1 MARNLELEELIAKA
15 PDDVGNYNVY
25 ADWLI
30 QQGDPRG
37 ELINAQLKHET
48 ATAAADRAALEER
61 IGELHDKHDA
71 EWLGAFGG
79 KTSEDGFAATWRRG
93 FLDEVTLGSDESAA
107 IKLGESYQ
115 ALRPLPVAQ
124 LLRGI
129 TFAAFS
135 DDDEYQPA
143 WDSSVTAMVEHGV
156 PATLKKVVFD
166 RGDFWDIS
174 STYLNTLEPL
184 YARLP
189 QLEHLEIILGNMNL
203 GTIDLP
209 NLKHFEV
216 WTGGFNKDNMKAVV
230 AANWPKLETLLL
242 RFGGSE
248 DYGANTSVDDVLPL
262 LSSTTIPKVRHLAL
276 ANSPFIDELIPHLA
290 KSPLLKQLK
299 TLDLSLGEMT
309 DAGANAIVE
318 YGAAFKHLESLN
330 VHRNYLTVDAVA
342 ALKGVVANTDGGG
355 QEDSEE
361 DYRYCQIG
369 E

>member
-1 MARNLELEELIAKA
+1 MARNLELEALIAKA

-37 ELINAQLKHET
+37 ELINAQIKREAGADTNLDETIGGLLEKH
-48 ATAAADRAALEER
+48 A
-61 IGELHDKHDA
+61 A
-71 EWLGAFGG
+71 EWLGALGG
-79 KTSEDGFAATWRRG
+79 KTAKDGFSATWRRG
-93 FLDEVTLGSDESAA
+93 FLDEVTFGNDDSAQ
-107 IKLGESYQ
+107 INLGESYQ

-135 DDDEYQPA
+135 DEDDYEPA
-143 WDSSVTAMVEHGV
+143 WDSAVTSMVEYGV
-156 PATLKKVVFD
+156 PATLRKVVFD
-166 RGDFWDIS
+166 RGSYWDIS

-184 YARLP
+184 YTRVP
-189 QLEHLEIILGNMNL
+189 QLEHLEINLGHMNL
-203 GTIDLP
+203 GTIALP

-216 WTGGFNKDNMKAVV
+216 WTGGFESDNMRAVV

-248 DYGANTSVDDVLPL
+248 DYGGTCTVDDVLPL
-262 LSSTTIPKVRHLAL
+262 LEAKGIPNVRTLAL
-276 ANSPFIDELIPHLA
+276 ANSPFVDALIPHLA
-290 KSPLLKQLK
+290 KSPLLAQV
-299 TLDLSLGEMT
+299 TSLDLSLGEMS

-318 YGAAFKHLESLN
+318 HAAAFKHLESLN
-330 VHRNYLTVDAVA
+330 VHRNYLTEDAVT
-342 ALKGVVANTDGGG
+342 ALKGVVANVDGGG
-355 QEDSEE
+355 QEDPEE

>member
-1 MARNLELEELIAKA
+1 MARNLELEALIAKA

-48 ATAAADRAALEER
+48 AAAAADRAALEER
-61 IGELHDKHDA
+61 LGELHDKHDV
-71 EWLGAFGG
+71 EWLGELAAQ
-79 KTSEDGFAATWRRG
+79 KQGFSVVWRRG
-93 FLDEVTLGSDESAA
+93 FLDSVTLGDDDSADIDFKDLYA
-107 IKLGESYQ
+107 K
-115 ALRPLPVAQ
+115 LRPLPVAQ
-124 LLRGI
+124 LFRSI
-129 TFAAFS
+129 TFGAFQ
-135 DDDEYQPA
+135 DDDQPT
-143 WDSSVTAMVEHGV
+143 WDGGVTAMVEHGV
-156 PATLKKVVFD
+156 PATLRKVVFD
-166 RGDFWDIS
+166 RGGYWDIS
-174 STYLNTLEPL
+174 GTYLNTLEPL
-184 YARLP
+184 YALAP
-189 QLEHLEIILGNMNL
+189 QLEHLEIILGNMEL

-216 WTGGFNKDNMKAVV
+216 WTGGFTSDNMKAVV

-262 LSSTTIPKVRHLAL
+262 LSSTTIPNVRHLAL
-276 ANSPFIDELIPHLA
+276 ANSPFLDELIPHLA
-290 KSPLLKQLK
+290 KSPLLKQLT

-318 YGAAFKHLESLN
+318 HGAAFKHLENLN
-330 VHRNYLTVDAVA
+330 VHRNYLTEDAVA
-342 ALKGVVANTDGGG
+342 ALKGVVASVDGGG
-355 QEDSEE
+355 QEDPEE